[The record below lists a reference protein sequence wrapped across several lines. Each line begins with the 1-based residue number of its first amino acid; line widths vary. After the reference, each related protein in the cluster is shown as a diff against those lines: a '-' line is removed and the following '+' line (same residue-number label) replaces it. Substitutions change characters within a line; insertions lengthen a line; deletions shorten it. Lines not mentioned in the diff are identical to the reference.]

1 MLLAVDYSDNR
12 VHIDETHSNHDII
25 MLPAARWLNCFTR
38 FNRRGSVTEENQY
51 RGRYAMNH
59 VMDGDLSYE

>member
-1 MLLAVDYSDNR
+1 MLLAVDYNDNR

-38 FNRRGSVTEENQY
+38 FNKRGSGH
-51 RGRYAMNH
+51 RGEPGKARE
-59 VMDGDLSYE
+59 GKRQGRET